1 MQLSDTY
8 GASEKLAMENGRLR
22 NIQIKV
28 KKVICSLNCNKK
40 KKEAIYGENE
50 KYAIENMIYSR
61 LGNIRMKV
69 KIMYR
74 KR

>member
-28 KKVICSLNCNKK
+28 KKVICSLNCKK
-40 KKEAIYGENE
+40 KKEAIYSENE
-50 KYAIENMIYSR
+50 KYAIEKMIYSR
-61 LGNIRMKV
+61 LGNIQMKV

>member
-28 KKVICSLNCNKK
+28 KKVICSLNCKK
-40 KKEAIYGENE
+40 KKKLYTV
-50 KYAIENMIYSR
+50 KMRNMQ
-61 LGNIRMKV
+61 LKT
-69 KIMYR
+69 
-74 KR
+74 